1 MAKDY
6 YKILGVA
13 SGASSDEI
21 KNAYRKLAH
30 KYHPDK
36 SGGDESKFKEINEA
50 YSILSDPEKKKR
62 YDSFG
67 SAFGPGTGGAA
78 WGPEDFGYQGAGF
91 EDLGEIFEEF
101 FGFGRPKRRASQG
114 RGKDIIVDIE
124 LSLEEAF
131 AGQSKEVVITKF
143 ANCERCSGKGAEPG
157 TPLSTCKT
165 CQGRGGLE
173 RMEQTF
179 FGTFT
184 RLTTC
189 PNCHGRG
196 EIPEKPCT
204 TCRGEGRMKRSVKMD
219 ISIPPGVADGETLKV
234 SGAGEAGK
242 QGSSAGDLFLN
253 IHIKPH
259 AVFQRKGN
267 DLWNRVEVSFP
278 QAVMGTKLDVP
289 MIDGSIKLTVPAG
302 TPSGKI
308 LRIKGK
314 GMPVVGGRG
323 RTVVS
328 RGDSYVTIVVRVP
341 QKISK
346 KGQELLEDLEEEL

>member
-6 YKILGVA
+6 YKILGVSA
-13 SGASSDEI
+13 GASQDEI
-21 KNAYRKLAH
+21 KNAYRRLAH

-36 SGGDESKFKEINEA
+36 SGGDEGKFKEINEA
-50 YSILSDPEKKKR
+50 YSMLSDPEKKKR
-62 YDSFG
+62 YDTFG
-67 SAFGPGTGGAA
+67 SDFNQTGGMN
-78 WGPEDFGYQGAGF
+78 WGPEDFGYKGAGF
-91 EDLGEIFEEF
+91 EDLGEIFDEF
-101 FGFGRPKRRASQG
+101 FGLGRTKRKASVG

-131 AGQSKEVVITKF
+131 LGLSKEVVITKF

-157 TPLSTCKT
+157 TPLGTCKT
-165 CQGRGGLE
+165 CQGRGGLD
-173 RMEQTF
+173 RVEQTF

-196 EIPEKPCT
+196 ELPERPCT
-204 TCRGEGRMKRSVKMD
+204 TCRGEGRMKRSIKMD

-242 QGSSAGDLFLN
+242 QGAQAGDLFLN

-259 AVFQRKGN
+259 VTFQRKGN
-267 DLWNRVEVSFP
+267 DLWSRIEVSFP
-278 QAVMGTKLDVP
+278 RAVLGSKIDVP

-302 TPSGKI
+302 ISSGKI
-308 LRIKGK
+308 FRIKGK
-314 GMPVVGGRG
+314 GMPIVGGRG
-323 RTVVS
+323 RAVVS
-328 RGDSYVTIVVRVP
+328 RGDAYVTIVVRVP

-346 KGQELLEDLEEEL
+346 RGEKLLEDLEEEL